1 MVYAF
6 SMIRKWL
13 RSLIG
18 WDEMGARLDLSDAR
32 LTVVVTRADG
42 QDSAL
47 EAQRK
52 RIDLIAYRRDIA
64 PQRRDEL
71 DWEAQQAAFLNDPE
85 NFKEENLNV

>member
-1 MVYAF
+1 MLYTIT
-6 SMIRKWL
+6 MIRKWL

-18 WDEMGARLDLSDAR
+18 WDEMEARLDLSDAR

-64 PQRRDEL
+64 HVPDPVL
-71 DWEAQQAAFLNDPE
+71 DWEAQQAAFLNNPE
-85 NFKEENLNV
+85 NFKEVN

>member
-13 RSLIG
+13 RRMIG
-18 WDEMGARLDLSDAR
+18 LDAMEARLNLADSR
-32 LTVVVTRADG
+32 LTIFISRADG
-42 QDSAL
+42 ML

-64 PQRRDEL
+64 HVPDPVL
-71 DWEAQQAAFLNDPE
+71 DWEAQQAAFLNNPE